1 MILDERKLKI
11 LQAIVEDYVLTGD
24 PVGSRTVAKKYIHG
38 MSPATIRNDMADLEE
53 MGFLQQP
60 HTSAGR
66 IPSDQGYREYVN
78 RLMHTKNLS
87 ESEAERIKEK
97 LATVLKDIDHLVKLT
112 SNVIAQITSYT
123 TVAIT
128 PQLKKTSIKHL
139 QFVPIDKT
147 KILLVLI
154 TNVGTVKNITIKV
167 NKEYDSDF
175 LHLVSNVLNEKFKDF
190 PLQNIDS
197 TIWDDIERTTRIEKD
212 VLIPVFEALKESV
225 NSPDT
230 KDVFLE
236 GTSNIFNFPEFSD
249 ISKAKEFLHML
260 DEPDFFIR
268 LLSNENDKKIN
279 IRIGSENQCNEI
291 KKCSLITT
299 SFWSG
304 DKLLATLGVIGP
316 TRMDYAKVVA
326 CIEYLRNEMPNLL
339 NKFDSK

>member
-1 MILDERKLKI
+1 MILDDRKLKI

-24 PVGSRTVAKKYIHG
+24 PVGSRTVAKKYILG

-66 IPSDQGYREYVN
+66 VPSDQGYREYVN
-78 RLMHTKNLS
+78 KLMHAKNLT
-87 ESEAERIKEK
+87 EIEAEKVKEK
-97 LATVLKDIDHLVKLT
+97 LATVFTDIDHLVKLT
-112 SNVIAQITSYT
+112 SNVISQITNYT

-139 QFVPIDKT
+139 QFVPIDKA

-154 TNVGTVKNITIKV
+154 TNIGTIKNLTIKV

-190 PLQNIDS
+190 PLQNFDS
-197 TIWDDIERTTRIEKD
+197 AVWDQVEKTTRIEKD
-212 VLIPVFEALKESV
+212 VLIPIYETLKESL
-225 NSPDT
+225 NSSDSN
-230 KDVFLE
+230 DIFLD
-236 GTSNIFNFPEFSD
+236 GTSNIFNFPEFND
-249 ISKAKEFLHML
+249 VSKAKEFLQVL
-260 DEPDFFIR
+260 DEPDFLIR

-291 KKCSLITT
+291 KNCSLITT

-304 DKLLATLGVIGP
+304 EKLLATIGVIGP

-339 NKFDSK
+339 TKFENK

>member
-1 MILDERKLKI
+1 MILDDRKLKI

-24 PVGSRTVAKKYIHG
+24 PVGSRTVSKKYIFG

-66 IPSDQGYREYVN
+66 VPSDQGYREYVD
-78 RLMHTKNLS
+78 RLMHAKNLS
-87 ESEAERIKEK
+87 KNDLDKIKER
-97 LATVLKDIDHLVKLT
+97 LTTALKDIGHFVKLT
-112 SNVIAQITSYT
+112 SNVISQITNYT

-128 PQLKKTSIKHL
+128 PQLNKTSVKHL

-147 KILLVLI
+147 KILLVLVTSI
-154 TNVGTVKNITIKV
+154 GTVKNFIINV
-167 NKEYDSDF
+167 NKEYDNDF
-175 LHLVSNVLNEKFKDF
+175 LYLVSNVLNEKFKDF

-197 TIWDDIERTTRIEKD
+197 AVWDEIERTSNIEKD
-212 VLIPVFEALKESV
+212 VLVPIFETLKESV
-225 NSPDT
+225 NSSDST
-230 KDVFLE
+230 DVFLN
-236 GTSNIFNFPEFSD
+236 GTSNIFNFPEFNDVSR
-249 ISKAKEFLHML
+249 AKEFLQIL
-260 DEPDFFIR
+260 GEPDFLIK
-268 LLSNENDKKIN
+268 LIGDENDRKIK
-279 IRIGSENQCNEI
+279 IKIGSENQCKEI
-291 KKCSLITT
+291 RNCSLITT

-339 NKFDSK
+339 TRFEG